1 MPHLSDT
8 SYLFKLQFCLS
19 TVPRYATLVVCIAL
33 PRRISDSTLQSRLR
47 YASSAVNPRGGIKQ
61 SLKFNTRIFTEE
73 LIILPRISHTHADR
87 VFLDKFN
94 SPVSLKKR
102 QIRKWLAY
110 HRHTT
115 EFLFYYTR
123 NWEMGHGYIVWDV
136 MLCRWVSGT
145 LHFKGSWC
153 LHLQWLCTPR
163 RTNIE
168 GVIMQT
174 FLGCPLS
181 EPKLTQH

>member
-1 MPHLSDT
+1 MPNLSDT
-8 SYLFKLQFCLS
+8 SYLFRLQFCLS

-61 SLKFNTRIFTEE
+61 SLKFNTQISTEE
-73 LIILPRISHTHADR
+73 LIILPRLSHTHADK

-94 SPVSLKKR
+94 SPVSLKQR

-115 EFLFYYTR
+115 EFLFYYIET
-123 NWEMGHGYIVWDV
+123 GK
-136 MLCRWVSGT
+136 SGMDT
-145 LHFKGSWC
+145 SC
-153 LHLQWLCTPR
+153 
-163 RTNIE
+163 
-168 GVIMQT
+168 
-174 FLGCPLS
+174 LGCYVVSMGKWYPVFQRLMVPS
-181 EPKLTQH
+181 SAMVMQS

>member
-8 SYLFKLQFCLS
+8 TYLFRLQFCLN

-33 PRRISDSTLQSRLR
+33 PRRISDSTLQSRLK

-94 SPVSLKKR
+94 SPVSLKQR

-110 HRHTT
+110 QRHTT
-115 EFLFYYTR
+115 EFLFYYTT
-123 NWEMGHGYIVWDV
+123 NWEMRHGYNW
-136 MLCRWVSGT
+136 LGCCCHWASGT
-145 LHFKGSWC
+145 LHFKDSWC
-153 LHLQWLCTPR
+153 LHLQWLCSPR
-163 RTNIE
+163 TAR
-168 GVIMQT
+168 G
-174 FLGCPLS
+174 S
-181 EPKLTQH
+181 

>member
-1 MPHLSDT
+1 
-8 SYLFKLQFCLS
+8 
-19 TVPRYATLVVCIAL
+19 
-33 PRRISDSTLQSRLR
+33 
-47 YASSAVNPRGGIKQ
+47 
-61 SLKFNTRIFTEE
+61 
-73 LIILPRISHTHADR
+73 
-87 VFLDKFN
+87 
-94 SPVSLKKR
+94 
-102 QIRKWLAY
+102 
-110 HRHTT
+110 
-115 EFLFYYTR
+115 
-123 NWEMGHGYIVWDV
+123 MGHGYIVWDV

-181 EPKLTQH
+181 EPKLTQHWWWITTLCRKYNRNFKL